1 VNYPKKIILTEVG
14 ARDGLQSIVKPVS
27 TDQKLAMIQGLV
39 DAGLKQIQVASF
51 VHPKWVPQMA
61 DAEDICANLPIVD
74 DIIFSGLALNNRGVE
89 RAIKTNLQ
97 RVEISIST
105 SETHSKKNAN
115 MTLDEAMA
123 NMKSMIKLAQE
134 NGLEIRAGLQA
145 VWGCVYD
152 GKPPKEKIVEMSK
165 AILDLGVNTLSLSD
179 STGMGNPNSI
189 KEILEHILPLSEDTP
204 IVLHL
209 HDTRGLGLANV
220 VAALEMGIKQFDSA
234 LGGIGGCPFI
244 KGATGNIAT
253 EDTIHLLHEMGYNT
267 GIDIQKVSAVSQ
279 SLVPVIGESYF
290 SGKLYKIVES
300 LK

>member
-1 VNYPKKIILTEVG
+1 MKYPKKVILTEVG
-14 ARDGLQSIVKPVS
+14 PRDGLQSVSNFVS
-27 TDQKLAMIQGLV
+27 TNQKLNMIHGLV

-61 DAEDICANLPIVD
+61 DAEEICANLPKADNV
-74 DIIFSGLALNNRGVE
+74 IFSGLALNNRGIE
-89 RAIKTNLQ
+89 RAIKANLQ
-97 RVEISIST
+97 RVEVSIST

-115 MTLDEAMA
+115 MTLEEAMK
-123 NMKSMIKLAQE
+123 NLKSMVKLAKG
-134 NGLEIRAGLQA
+134 NGLEVRAGLQA

-152 GKPPKEKIVEMSK
+152 GIPPINRIVEMSK

-179 STGMGNPNSI
+179 STGMGNPKSI
-189 KEILEHILPLSEDTP
+189 KETLEHILPHAGDTP

-220 VAALEMGIKQFDSA
+220 VAALEMGVNQFDTS

-253 EDTIHLLHEMGYNT
+253 EDTVNLFHELGIET
-267 GIDIQKVSAVSQ
+267 GIDIKNIAAVSQ
-279 SLVPVIGESYF
+279 SLAPVIGENYF
-290 SGKLYKIVES
+290 SGKLYKIAES

>member
-1 VNYPKKIILTEVG
+1 
-14 ARDGLQSIVKPVS
+14 
-27 TDQKLAMIQGLV
+27 
-39 DAGLKQIQVASF
+39 
-51 VHPKWVPQMA
+51 
-61 DAEDICANLPIVD
+61 
-74 DIIFSGLALNNRGVE
+74 
-89 RAIKTNLQ
+89 
-97 RVEISIST
+97 
-105 SETHSKKNAN
+105 
-115 MTLDEAMA
+115 
-123 NMKSMIKLAQE
+123 
-134 NGLEIRAGLQA
+134 
-145 VWGCVYD
+145 
-152 GKPPKEKIVEMSK
+152 MSK